1 MGFQRHLGNEKVL
14 VLVNYG
20 TSSANVTVQDL
31 PANVKLASRLGLAAT
46 TSSDPTGRVTL
57 PIGAQSVEVYLLQP

>member
-1 MGFQRHLGNEKVL
+1 MGFQRHLGSDKVL
-14 VLVNYG
+14 VLINYG

-31 PANVKLASRLGLAAT
+31 PANVKLVARLGLAAT
-46 TSSDPTGRVTL
+46 TSADPTGRVTL